1 MCLSGSRSAAHPQAE
16 HQFLESK
23 LVFKRIST
31 AECLRKVKYV
41 LRISTEGLARVTGDM
56 GWLLAHQ
63 PSKVAP
69 LEGWGCLGGR
79 GLPEDGWLLF
89 LLDPSCGKPGGNQL
103 CVCCSLEVLPQRVKR
118 F

>member
-1 MCLSGSRSAAHPQAE
+1 MVPGQQHTHRQNTSFWNQNWYLREFH
-16 HQFLESK
+16 
-23 LVFKRIST
+23 T
-31 AECLRKVKYV
+31 AGCLRKVKYV
-41 LRISTEGLARVTGDM
+41 LQISTEGLARVAGDM

-89 LLDPSCGKPGGNQL
+89 PLDPSCGKPGGNQL
-103 CVCCSLEVLPQRVKR
+103 SVCYSLEVLPQRVKR